1 MSVREVLKT
10 ITEETP
16 IPIIVNNDTNI
27 FLLES
32 YVRGYHV
39 YMNIWNATINDYLQ
53 CKIEENNEFDP
64 SAVALLHDDCL
75 EVKVA
80 GHVPIH
86 LSKIFHRF
94 LKLPFCSISAVVIGK
109 RVNHGA
115 GDGLEIPVEYKF
127 FGDAR
132 AASSAENQIKKAEK
146 NVNILVKKMYEI
158 IPIKQNIYIKDIK
171 KNQNLS

>member
-1 MSVREVLKT
+1 MSAREALKT

-16 IPIIVNNDTNI
+16 VSIIVNNDTGI

-39 YMNIWNATINDYLQ
+39 HMNTWNATINDYLQ
-53 CKIEENNEFDP
+53 RKIEENNEFDS

-75 EVKVA
+75 EEKVV
-80 GHVPIH
+80 GYVPNH

-94 LKLPFCSISAVVIGK
+94 LKVPFCSISAVVIGK
-109 RVNHGA
+109 RVNRGA

-127 FGDAR
+127 FRDAR
-132 AASSAENQIKKAEK
+132 A
-146 NVNILVKKMYEI
+146 VLG
-158 IPIKQNIYIKDIK
+158 
-171 KNQNLS
+171 